1 VTRGLI
7 DGYRVRLLHRRL
19 RRGRVK
25 TQLVAYNVH
34 PDEQVASGQR
44 HFDPAAPQVGAEPV
58 RAAGKG
64 QPVEHPRGASQVV
77 EQNGITAGVGDEHL
91 APAGLD
97 HVGRPFAG
105 RQDGDLGQA
114 RGVVDIELVAAHVGS
129 GNPAPGGRQT
139 ARLDGARQRRAPGAE
154 RGDGGGELVGEPDPA
169 AGSDGVMRLA
179 AGVLRGEHGA
189 AGKRDLGE
197 HVAVL
202 TGQQDRA
209 ARLPQPKVSGAT
221 GHADPADGAGT
232 QVDEGQLVRPA
243 QGDDGKVGGVVDD
256 DAFGGVP
263 DRQHDAGR
271 ARARSRRGLRLRR
284 RAQHR
289 RRRLGTTSSASGA
302 PTAPAGRAANQ
313 QRSERKGGRCAPSP
327 TSRHAPRLAGARL
340 ALVLAALCGGVV
352 VALETRV
359 VRLGGVGPGGD
370 RLLAGIL
377 IWWALLVPAGLLLR
391 HAGRAAS
398 LRRPGLVVVIGI
410 TVVLQSA
417 ALTRGS
423 QISDDLYRY
432 AWDGRVQAAG
442 IDPYR
447 YAPNAPEL
455 AGLRDPWLWPDA
467 ATCQQLHKREQ
478 PCTRINRPPAH
489 TIYPPVAEAWLT
501 AVHALPGPSRDH
513 HQQLYASLVSL
524 GLMLLLARELV
535 RRGRS
540 PLLAAAYGWS
550 PVAGLDIASDA
561 HVDVLAALLG
571 LAAVL
576 AAERS
581 WRADRPER
589 PGTAGRRRPLVVG
602 LLLGLATAVKVYPA
616 LLLPA
621 LARRSPV
628 RAVASF
634 ASVIAVVYVPHVLAV
649 GVGVLG
655 YLPGYLSEEQYAQ
668 GGRFLLLGL
677 LGVTGSA
684 VKVVAVGLLSALA
697 VAVARSHLRPAE
709 ATLAM
714 LGGTFLVVDPVQPWY
729 AVLLVVLAI
738 LTARLEWIA
747 FCIAG
752 YPLYVAALLHRDTV
766 TAGTQSYGLAS
777 AFVLVV
783 ALLRLQRRK
792 VTAG

>member
-1 VTRGLI
+1 VP
-7 DGYRVRLLHRRL
+7 LLPPL
-19 RRGRVK
+19 
-25 TQLVAYNVH
+25 
-34 PDEQVASGQR
+34 DEQ
-44 HFDPAAPQVGAEPV
+44 P
-58 RAAGKG
+58 
-64 QPVEHPRGASQVV
+64 
-77 EQNGITAGVGDEHL
+77 
-91 APAGLD
+91 
-97 HVGRPFAG
+97 
-105 RQDGDLGQA
+105 
-114 RGVVDIELVAAHVGS
+114 
-129 GNPAPGGRQT
+129 
-139 ARLDGARQRRAPGAE
+139 
-154 RGDGGGELVGEPDPA
+154 
-169 AGSDGVMRLA
+169 
-179 AGVLRGEHGA
+179 
-189 AGKRDLGE
+189 
-197 HVAVL
+197 
-202 TGQQDRA
+202 
-209 ARLPQPKVSGAT
+209 
-221 GHADPADGAGT
+221 
-232 QVDEGQLVRPA
+232 
-243 QGDDGKVGGVVDD
+243 
-256 DAFGGVP
+256 
-263 DRQHDAGR
+263 
-271 ARARSRRGLRLRR
+271 
-284 RAQHR
+284 
-289 RRRLGTTSSASGA
+289 TSSAASA
-302 PTAPAGRAANQ
+302 R
-313 QRSERKGGRCAPSP
+313 GGRCAPSP

-489 TIYPPVAEAWLT
+489 TIYPPVAEAWFT